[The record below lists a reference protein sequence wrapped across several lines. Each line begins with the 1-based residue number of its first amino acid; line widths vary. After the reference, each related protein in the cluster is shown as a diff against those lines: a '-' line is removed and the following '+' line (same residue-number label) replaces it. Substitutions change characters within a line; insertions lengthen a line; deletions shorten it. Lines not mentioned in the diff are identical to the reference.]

1 MSATTRRQWL
11 TFLATAVLLFGS
23 WPSLVCQ
30 AATLTGDAFFRG
42 KTVRLLVGYAPGG
55 GYDSY
60 ARLVAPA
67 LQAKLGSTVIVE
79 NQPGGGGFNAL
90 QNLMRGPS
98 DGLTIL
104 LLNGE
109 AAVLSAI
116 IGQGGLQV
124 DLRNLAYLGRVSYE
138 NRTLVALKET
148 PFAHIAGY
156 LKPAKPVFF
165 GAGSRLDGLGEPAS
179 ILCDALNIPC
189 KLITG
194 FQGATDAALA
204 MQRGEVDAMVTSE
217 SQVKHLVMSGPFAAV
232 AILSANKASLLPD
245 VPSIF
250 ALVQLSPERARW
262 LRFRAAISNFGR
274 TLVVPSKT
282 PPDRIAAL
290 QKAVAAV
297 LTDSA
302 VQEEGA
308 RTERPIAYLSSAE
321 SRRTLEGI
329 LAGFDPKQLDVLKK
343 LILTAY

>member
-1 MSATTRRQWL
+1 MSTTRWQGL
-11 TFLATAVLLFGS
+11 TFLALALLFVCSG
-23 WPSLVCQ
+23 PPLGCQ
-30 AATLTGDAFFRG
+30 AAGQEGGTFFHG
-42 KTVRLLVGYAPGG
+42 KTVRLVVGYAPGG

-90 QNLMRGPS
+90 QNLIRDPG

-116 IGQGGLQV
+116 VGQGGVQV
-124 DLRNLAYLGRVSYE
+124 DLHKLVYLGRLSYE
-138 NRTLVALKET
+138 NRTLVALKRT
-148 PFAHIAGY
+148 PFAHIDGY

-165 GAGSRLDGLGEPAS
+165 GAGSRFDGLGEPAS
-179 ILCDALNIPC
+179 ILCDALSIPC

-194 FQGATDAALA
+194 FQGATDTALA

-217 SQVKHLVMSGPFAAV
+217 SQVKHLVVSGPFAAV
-232 AILSANKASLLPD
+232 AILSTNKASLLPG

-250 ALVQLSPERARW
+250 HLVQLSPEKARW
-262 LRFRAAISNFGR
+262 LRFRAAIADFGR
-274 TLVVPSKT
+274 TLVVPSDT
-282 PPDRIAAL
+282 PPNRIAVL

-297 LTDSA
+297 LADPA
-302 VQEEGA
+302 VREEGA
-308 RTERPIAYLSSAE
+308 RTERPIAYLTGAE
-321 SRRTLEGI
+321 SQRTLDGI
-329 LAGFDPKQLDVLKK
+329 LTGFDPKQLNILKK

>member
-1 MSATTRRQWL
+1 MMSATRRNWL
-11 TFLATAVLLFGS
+11 TFLVTAALLLGG
-23 WPSLVCQ
+23 WLPLVRQ
-30 AATLTGDAFFRG
+30 AAAQQGEAFFRG
-42 KTVRLLVGYAPGG
+42 KTIRLVVGYAPGG

-60 ARLVAPA
+60 ARLIAPH
-67 LQAKLGSTVIVE
+67 LQAELAATVIVE
-79 NQPGGGGFNAL
+79 NQPGSGGFNAL
-90 QNLMRGPS
+90 QNLMRGPG

-116 IGQGGLQV
+116 IGQGGVQV

-138 NRTLVALKET
+138 NRTLVALKGT
-148 PFAHIAGY
+148 PFAHIDGY

-179 ILCDALNIPC
+179 ILCDALGIPC

-194 FQGATDAALA
+194 FQGATDTALA

-232 AILSANKASLLPD
+232 AVLSANKASLLPG

-250 ALVQLSPERARW
+250 DLVHLSPEKARW
-262 LRFRAAISNFGR
+262 LRFRAAIADFGR
-274 TLVVPSKT
+274 TLVVPSDT

-297 LTDSA
+297 LSDPA
-302 VQEEGA
+302 VLEEGA
-308 RTERPIAYLSSAE
+308 RTERPIAYMSAAQ
-321 SRRTLEGI
+321 SRRTLDGI
-329 LAGFDPKQLDVLKK
+329 LAGFNPSELAALKK
-343 LILTAY
+343 LLLTAY

>member
-1 MSATTRRQWL
+1 MR
-11 TFLATAVLLFGS
+11 
-23 WPSLVCQ
+23 LV
-30 AATLTGDAFFRG
+30 
-42 KTVRLLVGYAPGG
+42 VGYAPGG

-90 QNLMRGPS
+90 QNLIRNPG

-116 IGQGGLQV
+116 VGQGGAQV
-124 DLRNLAYLGRVSYE
+124 DLHKLVYLGRLSYE
-138 NRTLVALKET
+138 NRTLVALKRT
-148 PFAHIAGY
+148 PFAHIDGY

-165 GAGSRLDGLGEPAS
+165 GAGSRFDGLGEPAS
-179 ILCDALNIPC
+179 ILCDALSIPC

-194 FQGATDAALA
+194 FQGATDTALA

-217 SQVKHLVMSGPFAAV
+217 SQVKHLVVSGPFAAV
-232 AILSANKASLLPD
+232 AILSTNKASLLPG

-250 ALVQLSPERARW
+250 DLVQLSPEKTRW
-262 LRFRAAISNFGR
+262 LRFRAAIADFGR
-274 TLVVPSKT
+274 TLVVPSDT
-282 PPDRIAAL
+282 PPNRIAVL

-297 LTDSA
+297 LTDPA
-302 VQEEGA
+302 VREEGA
-308 RTERPIAYLSSAE
+308 RTERPIAYLPGAE
-321 SRRTLEGI
+321 SQRTFDRI
-329 LAGFDPKQLDVLKK
+329 LTRFDPKQLNILKK